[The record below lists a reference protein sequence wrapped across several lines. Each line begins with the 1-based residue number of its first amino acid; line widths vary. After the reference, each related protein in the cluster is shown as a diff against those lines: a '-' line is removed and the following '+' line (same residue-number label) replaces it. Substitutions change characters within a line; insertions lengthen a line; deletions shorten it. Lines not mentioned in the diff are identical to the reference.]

1 MSKTSGSQKYIKI
14 VSILN
19 IIGGAFYILIAILG
33 FLGKGVVGDEAL
45 IKEAGG
51 DSTAPAAVNVFLIV
65 LIVIGLLSLIIG
77 ILGIRAAND
86 PSKIGPVFTLAV
98 VSLGISVINLFVGII
113 GGNFSVH
120 SLIECIP
127 PALMT
132 WCANNVKKQVKL

>member
-1 MSKTSGSQKYIKI
+1 MSNTSGSQKYIKI

-33 FLGKGVVGDEAL
+33 FLGKGIVGDEAL
-45 IKEAGG
+45 IKEAG
-51 DSTAPAAVNVFLIV
+51 DSNAPAAVNVFLIV
-65 LIVIGLLSLIIG
+65 MIIIGLISLIIG

-86 PSKIGPVFTLAV
+86 PAKAGPLFKLAV
-98 VSLGISVINLFVGII
+98 ISLGISVINLFVGIF

-120 SLIECIP
+120 SLIECVP

-132 WCANNVKKQVKL
+132 WCSNNLKKQANS

>member
-65 LIVIGLLSLIIG
+65 MIVIGLFSLVVG
-77 ILGIRAAND
+77 ILGLRAAND
-86 PSKIGPVFTLAV
+86 PSKVGPVYKLAV
-98 VSLGISVINLFVGII
+98 ISLAISVINLFVGIF
-113 GGNFSVH
+113 GGNFSIY
-120 SLIECIP
+120 SLIECVP

-132 WCANNVKKQVKL
+132 WCSNNLKKQANS

>member
-65 LIVIGLLSLIIG
+65 MIVIGLFSLIVG

-86 PSKIGPVFTLAV
+86 PGKAGPLFKLAC
-98 VSLGISVINLFVGII
+98 VSLGISVINLFVGIF
-113 GGNFSVH
+113 GGNFSIH
-120 SLIECIP
+120 SLIECVP

-132 WCANNVKKQVKL
+132 WCSNNLKKQANS